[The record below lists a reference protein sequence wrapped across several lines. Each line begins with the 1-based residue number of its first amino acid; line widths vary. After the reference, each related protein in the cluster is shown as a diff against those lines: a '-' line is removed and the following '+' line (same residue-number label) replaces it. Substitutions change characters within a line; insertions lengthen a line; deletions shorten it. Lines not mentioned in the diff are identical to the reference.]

1 MMAERM
7 RIDGV
12 DGDQGSTHG
21 RDCPDAMP
29 LKVDQ
34 QELDGARQTP
44 EQWRQENRQ
53 AMKRYNER
61 VQEHGV
67 ISDGVRCF

>member
-1 MMAERM
+1 MQVGGAGYDRSSG
-7 RIDGV
+7 RG
-12 DGDQGSTHG
+12 GDCLDALSGN
-21 RDCPDAMP
+21 RDQPKASD
-29 LKVDQ
+29 
-34 QELDGARQTP
+34 ARQTH

-67 ISDGVRCF
+67 FSDGVRCF